1 MTKIWKVQNHNI
13 TRESSEDKRTLK
25 TTKKLLKQ
33 LDEFKPSEVAKKLKI
48 SVQKWTAIKKDI
60 KAGNIYGRKNN
71 AKLNSVLFNER
82 VKHLKD
88 KPTKKEIKKLKE
100 QELSAAEKK
109 RARATLKEL
118 QENEKL
124 KRKAKKPKREK
135 LKPSKKKKR
144 ILKRK
149 TAAQEDKSGAIVFN
163 SHRTLK
169 GKVRHAKIVK
179 TISSKKQATEWWKG
193 IGGGSAYFVISKGK
207 SQKTGAD
214 LWHVVDIRTQKE
226 LSRKNKGHL
235 DGEARARQLV
245 LDMTAQRDNEEDEGF
260 YDGLFDDEEEEEE

>member
-1 MTKIWKVQNHNI
+1 MPKTKALS
-13 TRESSEDKRTLK
+13 REGSQDKRTISS
-25 TTKKLLKQ
+25 TKKTLKQ
-33 LDEFKPSEVAKKLKI
+33 LEKLKPSEIAKKLKI

-60 KAGNIYGRKNN
+60 KAGKVYGRGAITQLKKALPKEKKQ
-71 AKLNSVLFNER
+71 AKKR
-82 VKHLKD
+82 TRAD
-88 KPTKKEIKKLKE
+88 
-100 QELSAAEKK
+100 QLSAAEKK

-135 LKPSKKKKR
+135 LKPSKNKKR

-149 TAAQEDKSGAIVFN
+149 TAAQADKSGAIVFN

-179 TISSKKQATEWWKG
+179 TVSSKKQALDWWKG

-245 LDMTAQRDNEEDEGF
+245 LDMTAQGDDEDGF
-260 YDGLFDDEEEEEE
+260 YDGLFNDEEEEEE